1 MNSTALR
8 VMIENRPTSLL
19 VKTLELLELDRV
31 IEGGPQ
37 TLAHSLILDVL
48 AERHEEVLDALAVWE
63 LSLYDNRTQ
72 TQVALQMIA
81 HHNLT
86 ASTDPDAD

>member
-19 VKTLELLELDRV
+19 ARTLELLEEDRV
-31 IEGGPQ
+31 IEGGAQ
-37 TLAHSLILDVL
+37 TLTHSMILDVL

-63 LSLYDNRTQ
+63 LNLADERSQ
-72 TQVALQMIA
+72 TRVALDMIA
-81 HHNLT
+81 HHHLD
-86 ASTDPDAD
+86 ASTDTPAD